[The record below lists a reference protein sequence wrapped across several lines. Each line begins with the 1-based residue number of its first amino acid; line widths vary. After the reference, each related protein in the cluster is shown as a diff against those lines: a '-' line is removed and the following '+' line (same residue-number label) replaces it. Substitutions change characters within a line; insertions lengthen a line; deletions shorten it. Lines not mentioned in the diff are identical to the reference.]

1 MAMTVTKRKD
11 TALARVFVHKVADIR
26 GGVSV
31 NTSELNVDFL
41 KEGRVISAPASGVC
55 HVVKYA
61 LVQTNAGN
69 TATKIKVYKG
79 HDFKV
84 DDVVCAAESSTAYAI
99 TSIDSSNAAYDEI
112 TIGTTL
118 GTALTK
124 DVSYIFQ
131 AKEAG
136 ASGSLLK
143 YQPFALVGTGKPVVA
158 NQNLDTDAWII
169 GVTKGNALP
178 SLIAGKLNGIFNY

>member
-1 MAMTVTKRKD
+1 MAMTVNRRKD
-11 TALARVFVHKVADIR
+11 SNLAKVFVHKVADIR

-31 NTSELNVDFL
+31 NTSELNVDYL
-41 KEGRVISAPASGVC
+41 AEGRVISAPASGIA

-61 LVQTNAGN
+61 LVQANAAN
-69 TATKIKVYKG
+69 NAVKIKIYKG

-84 DDVVCAAESSTAYAI
+84 NDVVCAAESSTAYAI
-99 TSIDSSNAAYDEI
+99 TAIDTSNTAYDEI

-118 GTALTK
+118 GSALTK

-136 ASGSLLK
+136 ASGSELK
-143 YQPFALVGTGKPVVA
+143 YKPFAVVGTGKPVIA

-169 GVTKGNALP
+169 AVTKGNELP